1 MANGPYSDGKGT
13 NMTQQPLNHYAQ
25 QFRSGITMKQ
35 KLATDK
41 RIEQD
46 RKQAERDRTRD
57 AWGNKK

>member
-1 MANGPYSDGKGT
+1 
-13 NMTQQPLNHYAQ
+13 MTRQPLNHYAQ